1 MSVWPRLTV
10 LLLNGDRGRR
20 RGQLP
25 GSQTAKAR
33 PGYRVQSLRKG
44 LGHRASIESVF
55 DDRNL

>member
-1 MSVWPRLTV
+1 MSVWPRLTI
-10 LLLNGDRGRR
+10 LLLNGDGGRR
-20 RGQLP
+20 RGRLP

-44 LGHRASIESVF
+44 HGRRVSIESVF